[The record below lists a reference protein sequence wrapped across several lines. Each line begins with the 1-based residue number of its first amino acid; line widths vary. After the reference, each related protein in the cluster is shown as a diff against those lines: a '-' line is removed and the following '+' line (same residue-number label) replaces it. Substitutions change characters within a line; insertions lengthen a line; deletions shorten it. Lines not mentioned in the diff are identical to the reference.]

1 MPAEDSKKKPCLQG
15 LGLEPE
21 YMSSGTTSLA
31 SVGDIDEAAGKERT
45 SLFDTQYHSCQ

>member
-1 MPAEDSKKKPCLQG
+1 MLAKGSKKKPHLQG

-21 YMSSGTTSLA
+21 YMSSGTTLSA
-31 SVGDIDEAAGKERT
+31 SMGDIDEATGKERT